1 MKLASAEST
10 GDVENSVGAKRIMGV
25 AAVGLVFIGY
35 EALIHWAALSGH
47 ATLLGP
53 LLATAPCLVIVTLL
67 LLRTHRA
74 AGLALAGGEV
84 ILIAALYARHIVPD
98 LTLLYPVPGLS
109 ANVLLLWMF
118 GRTLRAGR
126 EPLITRVARLV
137 HGALP
142 PEIERYTRHVTLAW
156 SLFFGLMGISSLA
169 LFILAPVQV
178 WSLFANV
185 FTLPLICAMFVC
197 EYVYRV
203 LRYPRFRHVS
213 LLHTARAFRQ
223 FVRTPASSES

>member
-1 MKLASAEST
+1 MTLASAKS
-10 GDVENSVGAKRIMGV
+10 GSIENRVRVRRIIGV

-35 EALIHWAALSGH
+35 EALIHWAVLSGH

-53 LLATAPCLVIVTLL
+53 LLATAPCLIIATLL
-67 LLRTHRA
+67 LLRTNRA
-74 AGLALAGGEV
+74 AGLMLAGSEV
-84 ILIAALYARHIVPD
+84 ILIAVLYARHIVPD
-98 LTLLYPVPGLS
+98 LTLLYPVPGLL
-109 ANVLLLWMF
+109 ANMLLLWMF

-126 EPLITRVARLV
+126 EPLITRVARFV

-142 PEIERYTRHVTLAW
+142 PDIERYTRHVTLAW
-156 SLFFGLMGISSLA
+156 SLFFGVMAMSSLA
-169 LFILAPVQV
+169 LFVLAPVQV

-185 FTLPLICAMFVC
+185 FTLPLIGAMFIC

-203 LRYPRFRHVS
+203 LRYPTFRHVS

>member
-1 MKLASAEST
+1 MRIRRT
-10 GDVENSVGAKRIMGV
+10 VGV
-25 AAVGLVFIGY
+25 VVVGFVVIGY

-53 LLATAPCLVIVTLL
+53 LLAAAPCLIIATLL

-74 AGLALAGGEV
+74 AGLVLAGSEV
-84 ILIAALYARHIVPD
+84 VLIAALYAHHIVPD
-98 LTLLYPVPGLS
+98 LTLLYPVPGLL
-109 ANVLLLWMF
+109 ANMLLLWMF

-126 EPLITRVARLV
+126 EPLITRVARFV

-142 PEIERYTRHVTLAW
+142 PDIERYTRHVTLAW
-156 SLFFGLMGISSLA
+156 SLFFGVMGISSLA
-169 LFILAPVQV
+169 LFVLAPVQV

-185 FTLPLICAMFVC
+185 FTLPLIGAMFIC

-203 LRYPRFRHVS
+203 LRYPTFRHVS

-223 FVRTPASSES
+223 FVRTLASSEG